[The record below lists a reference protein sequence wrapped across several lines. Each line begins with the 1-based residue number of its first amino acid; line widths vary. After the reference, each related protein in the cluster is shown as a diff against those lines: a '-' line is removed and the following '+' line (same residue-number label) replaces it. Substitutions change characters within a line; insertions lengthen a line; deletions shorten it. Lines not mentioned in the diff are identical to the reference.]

1 MIVAAKL
8 AAAQGISTRP
18 GMDGSLE
25 GQGKQDTQVK
35 TNGEVR
41 DAAMEDGDK
50 HKKEEEIKRKKEDE
64 EKAKETKVQDK
75 SRPVSSTPVPGTPWY
90 YIDNCSLF
98 LSLRILFYLCR
109 CVVWTG
115 DGRVFFYNPSSRTS
129 VWERPEDLIGR
140 TDVDK
145 MVATPPDVLTAQV
158 KDKTPTK
165 RKSASGDSD
174 SETEETTPLKKLKK
188 EESN

>member
-41 DAAMEDGDK
+41 DVTTENNDK
-50 HKKEEEIKRKKEDE
+50 HKKEEEIKRKKEEE
-64 EKAKETKVQDK
+64 EKAKETKIQDK

-90 YIDNCSLF
+90 YIYNLFHVKF
-98 LSLRILFYLCR
+98 LSATIFVGVSY
-109 CVVWTG
+109 G
-115 DGRVFFYNPSSRTS
+115 
-129 VWERPEDLIGR
+129 PEMGVYFSIIHHLEHQFG
-140 TDVDK
+140 
-145 MVATPPDVLTAQV
+145 
-158 KDKTPTK
+158 KD
-165 RKSASGDSD
+165 RKI
-174 SETEETTPLKKLKK
+174 
-188 EESN
+188 